1 MLIPAVD
8 TVQSNGLTTSGDVTT
23 SFIVG
28 YEDEDG
34 SVLDLKID
42 VSPSGVV
49 TIHHAS
55 WNEADLKIDV
65 DSDLSSALSPAPG
78 SPLTFSLAD
87 GARVSDMS
95 LARDQDSGTSYLA
108 VMVDLALDWPAEADR
123 ATNESMTVNE

>member
-1 MLIPAVD
+1 MLIPAVN
-8 TVQSNGLTTSGDVTT
+8 TVQSNSLTTSGDVTT

-28 YEDEDG
+28 YEEEDG

-49 TIHHAS
+49 TIYHAS

-65 DSDLSSALSPAPG
+65 DSDLSSALSASG
-78 SPLTFSLAD
+78 SPLTLSLAD
-87 GARVSDMS
+87 GARVSDIS

-123 ATNESMTVNE
+123 ATNESMTINE